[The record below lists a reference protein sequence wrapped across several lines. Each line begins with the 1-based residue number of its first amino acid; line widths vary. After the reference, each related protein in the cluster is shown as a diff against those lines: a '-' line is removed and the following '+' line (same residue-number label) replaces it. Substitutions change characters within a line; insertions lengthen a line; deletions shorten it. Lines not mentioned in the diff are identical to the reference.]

1 MYKLLIADDEIKIRE
16 TLKDYMTAKGM
27 NVTLAKDG
35 REAIEKAETEAF
47 DLIILDVMMPVL
59 DGLGACR
66 EIRSFTD
73 TPILFLSALGEEEDL
88 LQGYKNGADD
98 YIIKPF
104 PLSVLFEK
112 ITAMIK
118 RSKGADKENRI
129 ALCGITLDLMKMKAF
144 VEGQEVKLQ
153 SKDFNLLQLLMQN
166 KGIVLDREKIL
177 VKVWGYGFE
186 GDARVVDTHIKKIRK
201 ALGEKAGCIKTV
213 IGAGYTFEEN

>member
-1 MYKLLIADDEIKIRE
+1 MYKILIADDEIKIRE

-35 REAIEKAETEAF
+35 REAVEKAETETF
-47 DLIILDVMMPVL
+47 DLIILDVMMPEL

-144 VEGQEVKLQ
+144 VDGEEVKLQ

>member
-1 MYKLLIADDEIKIRE
+1 MYKILVADDEIKIRE

-35 REAIEKAETEAF
+35 REAVEKAETEAF

-144 VEGQEVKLQ
+144 VDGEEVKLQ

>member
-1 MYKLLIADDEIKIRE
+1 MYKILIADDEIKIRE

-35 REAIEKAETEAF
+35 SEAVEKAETETF

-144 VEGQEVKLQ
+144 VDGEEVKLQ

-201 ALGEKAGCIKTV
+201 TLGEKAGCIKTV

>member
-1 MYKLLIADDEIKIRE
+1 MYKILVADDEIKIRE

-35 REAIEKAETEAF
+35 REAVEKAETEAF

-144 VEGQEVKLQ
+144 VEGEEVKLQ

>member
-73 TPILFLSALGEEEDL
+73 TPILFLSALGEEDDL

>member
-1 MYKLLIADDEIKIRE
+1 MYKILIVDDEIKIRE
-16 TLKDYMTAKGM
+16 TMKDYMTAKGM

-35 REAIEKAETEAF
+35 REAVEKAETEAF
-47 DLIILDVMMPVL
+47 DLIILDVMMPEL

-144 VEGQEVKLQ
+144 VEGEEVKLQ

>member
-27 NVTLAKDG
+27 NITLAKDG
-35 REAIEKAETEAF
+35 REAVEKAETETF

-144 VEGQEVKLQ
+144 VDGEEVKLQ

>member
-1 MYKLLIADDEIKIRE
+1 MYKILIADDEIKIRE

-35 REAIEKAETEAF
+35 REAVEKAETEAF
-47 DLIILDVMMPVL
+47 DLIILDVMMPEL

-129 ALCGITLDLMKMKAF
+129 ALYGITLDLMKMKAF
-144 VEGQEVKLQ
+144 VEGEEVKLQ

-213 IGAGYTFEEN
+213 IGVGYTFEEN